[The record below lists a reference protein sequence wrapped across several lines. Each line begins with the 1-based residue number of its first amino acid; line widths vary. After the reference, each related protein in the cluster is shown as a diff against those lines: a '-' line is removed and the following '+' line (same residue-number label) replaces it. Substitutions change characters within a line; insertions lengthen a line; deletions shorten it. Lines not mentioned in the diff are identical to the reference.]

1 MSITATV
8 QNNTIKLPVDVP
20 DGTQV
25 QVVLPEAASNP
36 ESSPGGSF
44 FDTVR
49 DLVGSVEGPAD
60 WAAEH
65 DRYIHGTPKRQ
76 SE

>member
-1 MSITATV
+1 MVRDAVRCHYGKGDAGPMPKIIRLHFV
-8 QNNTIKLPVDVP
+8 RDKV
-20 DGTQV
+20 
-25 QVVLPEAASNP
+25 
-36 ESSPGGSF
+36 GSF

-65 DRYIHGTPKRQ
+65 DHYIHGTPKRV
-76 SE
+76 E